1 MDLHGSTLNLYGG
14 TINLRA
20 STLNR
25 CGKSLLCLT
34 ALCMLASNSA
44 RAADLDP
51 FAAAQRVAFLPPTTS
66 AGDAAQQCAYVAPQ
80 QSANVG
86 PQQSSFV
93 APQPAA
99 NIAAQ
104 QSSYAAAQPCA
115 CDAAQSCA
123 CAAQPCCTP
132 LSVYVP
138 HLTPGF
144 TFNAGFLLLQPGAD
158 NLGYATVTTFLPLG
172 NPQWQVVTLDPTYQP
187 GFNVGARYNFGSSA
201 NDLQINW
208 DHLRTSDSSALKV
221 SDPATQWV
229 SPFNQTGPST
239 SESSNEVGV
248 FHLKATDAHVDFDYD
263 MLNIDLGQT
272 INVGANTQFRFFA
285 GLSCVRLQ
293 EQIVSTFYNNPN
305 IDPIPP
311 VIAIPDPDLKYIT
324 LNNTST
330 YNGVG
335 PRLGFS
341 TAYNLPR
348 GFTFVS
354 SLSGAVLA
362 GQMTPAQY
370 SFTAVF
376 DDVNNSEAIRSPT
389 VSQVVYATDA
399 KLGLGYAHQMR
410 NCSVLSVEC
419 GFRAALFVNPFATYE
434 TSTNVLPLDIG
445 SLSTNSMRHTPSN
458 FTLNGFYANA
468 SLQW

>member
-1 MDLHGSTLNLYGG
+1 MNLCRGS
-14 TINLRA
+14 I
-20 STLNR
+20 
-25 CGKSLLCLT
+25 LCT
-34 ALCMLASNSA
+34 AALCMLASNLV
-44 RAADLDP
+44 RAADPASIAPDQP
-51 FAAAQRVAFLPPTTS
+51 ANLPPVTP
-66 AGDAAQQCAYVAPQ
+66 AAYVAAQP
-80 QSANVG
+80 SAC
-86 PQQSSFV
+86 V
-93 APQPAA
+93 APQPCAGNA
-99 NIAAQ
+99 VQPCAFV
-104 QSSYAAAQPCA
+104 AAQPCA
-115 CDAAQSCA
+115 CATTQPCSCATAQPCACDSTQSCA
-123 CAAQPCCTP
+123 CGAAQPCCTP
-132 LSVYVP
+132 LSVYIP
-138 HLTPGF
+138 HLAPGF

-172 NPQWQVVTLDPTYQP
+172 NPQWQVLTLDPTYQP
-187 GFNVGARYNFGSSA
+187 GFNVGARYNFPSSG
-201 NDLQINW
+201 NDIQINW
-208 DHLRTSDSSALKV
+208 DHLRTSNSDALKV

-272 INVGANTQFRFFA
+272 VNVGANTQFRLFA

-293 EQIVSTFYNNPN
+293 ERIVSTFYNNPN

-330 YNGVG
+330 YSGVG
-335 PRLGFS
+335 PRLGLS

-348 GFTFVS
+348 GFTFVGQ
-354 SLSGAVLA
+354 LSGAVLA

-370 SFTAVF
+370 SFSAVF
-376 DDVNNSEAIRSPT
+376 DDVNNDEAIRSPT

-399 KLGLGYAHQMR
+399 KLGLAYAHQMR
-410 NCSVLSVEC
+410 NCSVLSIEC
-419 GFRAALFVNPFATYE
+419 GFRAALFVNPFSTYE

-458 FTLNGFYANA
+458 FTLNGFYANG